1 VQLQVEVDEA
11 DVGWIKPGDMAVFAV
26 DAYPHEVYHGTV
38 SQVRE
43 QPIVTPAGATDP
55 RADTHQATTQTGSSA
70 GVVSYT
76 AVLDVPNPGDHLLP
90 GMTAVVT
97 IDGAHRD
104 RAIRI
109 PNSALVFRP
118 TPEVL
123 RTIGATPALP
133 AIEGGRENRD
143 VREVW
148 KYDGERLTPVFVRAG
163 LADDDWTEVVS
174 GSLSSGDQLATD
186 ATISE
191 RRPRLL
197 SGL

>member
-1 VQLQVEVDEA
+1 
-11 DVGWIKPGDMAVFAV
+11 V

-43 QPIVTPAGATDP
+43 RPIVTPAGATDP
-55 RADTHQATTQTGSSA
+55 RADIHQATTQTGSSA

-123 RTIGATPALP
+123 RTIGATPAPP

-148 KYDGERLTPVFVRAG
+148 KYDGERLTPVVVRAG

-174 GSLSSGDQLATD
+174 GSLSAGDQLVTD